1 MELAEYIKNIRKENS
16 LTQKEF
22 SDKLGM
28 SLSTIK
34 KIETGELQLYL
45 QNTFFLM
52 KKL

>member
-28 SLSTIK
+28 FYQ
-34 KIETGELQLYL
+34 QLR
-45 QNTFFLM
+45 
-52 KKL
+52 KLKQVKQEN